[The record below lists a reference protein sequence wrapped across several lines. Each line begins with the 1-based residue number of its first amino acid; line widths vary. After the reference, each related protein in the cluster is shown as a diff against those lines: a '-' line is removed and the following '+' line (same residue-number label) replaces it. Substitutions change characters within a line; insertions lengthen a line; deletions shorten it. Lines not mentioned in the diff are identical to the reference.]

1 MKNLYVKSDPP
12 KGEAVLKDGQT
23 ILAYLEDL
31 ARRRAPVKLWC
42 KEQDR
47 VALAAQVAG
56 VDEATGKVL
65 LRLQRALPGDL
76 TPKQRITMVF
86 LLEGARMLA
95 VVRFLER
102 GGYLEAVFTI
112 PDVVRHAEQRGKLRA
127 RFGAKD
133 KATVTVLEDLRDR
146 LGATGRLVDLSMT
159 GLCMRLERAVEIRGN
174 DPLQLATSLFP
185 AGTRFPIIR
194 IDQLPF
200 APVVTCSGRVAH
212 IRGEEE
218 GGGILMG
225 IALDPPDDLEAMVL
239 DQVLSRRLP
248 SFNQGF
254 PVLERVPQEAL
265 ARAWTDPEDRPG
277 GAEGAEGADPAGEA
291 ETGEGEPE
299 EAVPAQASVPEPEPD
314 PALKALLKRK
324 RQKRILL
331 IMLDDLDRAILSC
344 TLKVDGYEKIHEA
357 HSFLEALAH
366 FKVFDLDAVIIE
378 QQVGEQSAQEFLV
391 KLRKQGF
398 CVDPPVVLLTPALDV
413 RIRIMAKAAGIE
425 HIQQVPVDYDGIFRD
440 VLHGL
445 LKLA

>member
-1 MKNLYVKSDPP
+1 MKNLYAKAEAP
-12 KGEAVLKDGQT
+12 KGEAVLRDGQT

-31 ARRRAPVKLWC
+31 ARRRAPVRLWC

-47 VALAAQVAG
+47 VALGAQVAE
-56 VDEATGKVL
+56 VDEASGKVL
-65 LRLQRALPGDL
+65 LRLQRALPSDL
-76 TPKQRITMVF
+76 AARQKVTMVF
-86 LLEGARMLA
+86 LLGGARMLA
-95 VVRFLER
+95 VVRFVDR
-102 GGYLEAVFTI
+102 AGYLEAVFSL
-112 PDVVRHAEQRGKLRA
+112 PEVVRHAEQRGKLRA

-159 GLCMRLERAVEIRGN
+159 GLCVRLERAVHIRGN
-174 DPLQLATSLFP
+174 DPLELAASLFP
-185 AGTRFPIIR
+185 PGTRFPIIR

-212 IRGEEE
+212 IRAEEE
-218 GGGILMG
+218 GAGFLLGL
-225 IALDPPDDLEAMVL
+225 ALDPLGDMEAQIL

-248 SFNQGF
+248 SFHQGF
-254 PVLERVPQEAL
+254 PVLERVPREAV
-265 ARAWTDPEDRPG
+265 AAAWTDPKDGPG
-277 GAEGAEGADPAGEA
+277 GPAAFEEA
-291 ETGEGEPE
+291 EEAEPE
-299 EAVPAQASVPEPEPD
+299 QAPAEATAPEPDD

-331 IMLDDLDRAILSC
+331 IMMDDLDRAILSC

-366 FKVFDLDAVIIE
+366 FKVFDLDTVIIE
-378 QQVGEQSAQEFLV
+378 QQLGEQSAQEFLV

-398 CVDPPVVLLTPALDV
+398 CVEPPVVLLAQAVDV
-413 RIRIMAKAAGIE
+413 RVKLMARAAGIE
-425 HIQQVPVDYDGIFRD
+425 HIQQLPVDYDGIFRD